1 MILAPSPNFRTT
13 DEDKKM
19 LAFFDLLVE
28 RSSWISSGE
37 EETTDSEDDDDEGD
51 EDDHDDDDNEYST
64 SHSSSL
70 ANSENEESFEIDSV
84 STPSSS
90 SSDAE
95 DPIAGPSGIQFNNL
109 DESSKLEL
117 PSQFYARQR
126 FPLKITLKTSSSED
140 DDENVEIPLSTQ
152 ERNQDPVVFRSLPEN
167 RKRQFRRRTNSN
179 SSSS

>member
-37 EETTDSEDDDDEGD
+37 EETTDSEDEDD
-51 EDDHDDDDNEYST
+51 EDDEDDSDDGGDDHEYST
-64 SHSSSL
+64 SQSSSP
-70 ANSENEESFEIDSV
+70 ASSENEESFEIDSV

-90 SSDAE
+90 SSEAE
-95 DPIAGPSGIQFNNL
+95 EPVAGPSGIQFNNL

-117 PSQFYARQR
+117 PSQFYTRC
-126 FPLKITLKTSSSED
+126 FPVKLTLKTSSSED
-140 DDENVEIPLSTQ
+140 DDVERPTQ
-152 ERNQDPVVFRSLPEN
+152 ERDQDPIVFRSLTEN
-167 RKRQFRRRTNSN
+167 RKRQFRRRTNS
-179 SSSS
+179 SSSSS

>member
-37 EETTDSEDDDDEGD
+37 EETTDSEDEDD
-51 EDDHDDDDNEYST
+51 EDDEDDSDDGGDDDNEYST
-64 SHSSSL
+64 SHSSSP
-70 ANSENEESFEIDSV
+70 ASSENEESFEIDSV

-90 SSDAE
+90 SSEAE
-95 DPIAGPSGIQFNNL
+95 EPVAGPSGIQFNNL

-117 PSQFYARQR
+117 PSQFYTRC
-126 FPLKITLKTSSSED
+126 FPVKLTLKTSSSED
-140 DDENVEIPLSTQ
+140 DDVERPTQ
-152 ERNQDPVVFRSLPEN
+152 ERDQDPIVFRSLTEN
-167 RKRQFRRRTNSN
+167 RKRQFRRRTNS
-179 SSSS
+179 SSSSS